1 MKKNI
6 LLVMLMTGFLGIS
19 SIVKAPLGSGIK
31 FAGSEVW
38 ESLYGC
44 IKSPS
49 TSDWKKMSD
58 TQRSEWKSVYTEDP
72 SALMT
77 QEQMTQE
84 QNRAYIRKLEHLK
97 SRIESASL
105 NDWEFYIGSDP
116 QRKELLKEVVRRLL
130 QAEEYEQGGGQGGAI
145 MMRGH
150 GPALRFA
157 LADVDYFIN
166 QIEQKVIPST
176 WNKMSKRE
184 MKQWKDSFL
193 SNPVNYM
200 TVAERKK
207 YTAVLLKTMEKIKS
221 VPLRTYSFYISS
233 EPERQKLVQQVN
245 ATLQQAGIDN
255 R

>member
-1 MKKNI
+1 
-6 LLVMLMTGFLGIS
+6 
-19 SIVKAPLGSGIK
+19 
-31 FAGSEVW
+31 
-38 ESLYGC
+38 
-44 IKSPS
+44 
-49 TSDWKKMSD
+49 
-58 TQRSEWKSVYTEDP
+58 
-72 SALMT
+72 
-77 QEQMTQE
+77 
-84 QNRAYIRKLEHLK
+84 
-97 SRIESASL
+97 
-105 NDWEFYIGSDP
+105 
-116 QRKELLKEVVRRLL
+116 
-130 QAEEYEQGGGQGGAI
+130 